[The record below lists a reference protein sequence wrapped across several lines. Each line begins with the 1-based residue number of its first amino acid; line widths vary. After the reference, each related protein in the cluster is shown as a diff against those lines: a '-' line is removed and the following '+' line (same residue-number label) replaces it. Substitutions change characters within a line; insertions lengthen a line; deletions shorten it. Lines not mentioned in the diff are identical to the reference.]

1 MFAAYTTLLL
11 ALCCWPI
18 KLRKIFILKS
28 QKMKPVLFFAIL
40 LFSLQSFSQ
49 VRYVSRVFEE
59 TQKISN
65 VTYSN
70 ADSWDALYNG
80 VNFPQDI
87 KLDVYMPVEAG
98 DNLRPTVICLFGGAF
113 LAGSKDMRPDILA
126 WCDSL
131 SHFGYVAIAIDYRI
145 GFNPATTGGGLGPA
159 HGMKRA
165 AWRAIQDCNSAIDFI
180 KENFETYRIDTTQ
193 IFLLGNSAGSIT
205 AINTVFLDDSERYE
219 ETYDVGT
226 GANNDDL
233 GDLNSK
239 SLFPEHT
246 NEVAGVVGL
255 WGATMDFNWF
265 DEGEQVPM
273 LFIHGDEDEIVPH
286 DEGMAFNFGDGTD
299 INIYLYGSLK
309 MHEYFDLQGWENE
322 FHLYPGQP
330 HAFYSCGEM
339 DPIKLERENF
349 PCENWEP
356 VFNQVIGWL
365 SLYNTYYQTSDLA
378 IANKNVNLSL
388 FPNPAKNSVSI
399 ESQKILGNVKIA
411 DAFGRVVYEN
421 DCAEKTLNIN
431 LEDIAKGF
439 YVVIINDKAMNKL
452 IVCD

>member
-1 MFAAYTTLLL
+1 MKCAVLLL
-11 ALCCWPI
+11 L
-18 KLRKIFILKS
+18 ILVSS
-28 QKMKPVLFFAIL
+28 Q
-40 LFSLQSFSQ
+40 LFSQE
-49 VRYVSRVFEE
+49 RYVCRVFEE
-59 TQKISN
+59 TQKISD

-70 ADSWDALYNG
+70 ADSWDAVLNG
-80 VNFPQDI
+80 VNYPQDI

-131 SHFGYVAIAIDYRI
+131 SHYGYVAVAIDYRI

-165 AWRAIQDCNSAIDFI
+165 AWRAVQDCNSAIDFL
-180 KENFETYRIDTTQ
+180 KENYEDYRIDTTQ
-193 IFLLGNSAGSIT
+193 IFLLGNSAGAIT
-205 AINTVFLDDSERYE
+205 AINTIFLGDDERYE

-233 GDLNSK
+233 GDLNAESF
-239 SLFPEHT
+239 FPDHT

-255 WGATMDFNWF
+255 WGATMDFSWF

-299 INIYLYGSLK
+299 VNVYLYGSLK
-309 MHEYFDLQGWENE
+309 MHEYFDLHAWENE
-322 FHLYPGQP
+322 FHLYPDQP
-330 HAFYSCGEM
+330 HAFYSCGDM
-339 DPIKLERENF
+339 DPIELERENF

-356 VFNQVIGWL
+356 VFNQVIAWL
-365 SLYNTYYQTSDLA
+365 SQYNTYYQTSENFNETAKL
-378 IANKNVNLSL
+378 NLSYY
-388 FPNPAKNSVSI
+388 PNPAKNSVSL
-399 ESQKILGNVKIA
+399 ESHEILGNIRIT
-411 DAFGRVVYEN
+411 DAYGRLIYETNCN
-421 DCAEKTLNIN
+421 DKEININ
-431 LEDIAKGF
+431 LENAENGF
-439 YVVIINDKAMNKL
+439 YVLQLNGKLVGKL